1 MTATFWGTA
10 PKSDL
15 EYGACD
21 NLMDGFSFSA
31 RDCPNP
37 NRPPPSVIRARK
49 LDFLAAVSNYQQ
61 KIGPSSTMGLGSLPC
76 FIVSRLAS

>member
-31 RDCPNP
+31 RAEIAPTL
-37 NRPPPSVIRARK
+37 IARK

>member
-1 MTATFWGTA
+1 M

-31 RDCPNP
+31 RAEIAPTL
-37 NRPPPSVIRARK
+37 IARK
-49 LDFLAAVSNYQQ
+49 LDFWAAVSNYQQ
-61 KIGPSSTMGLGSLPC
+61 KIGPSTMGLGSLAFLAG
-76 FIVSRLAS
+76 FIMVSRLAS